1 MLCTVSSGY
10 NCNKTSI
17 PKTLKSKL
25 QNCNFEGKLTN
36 DSNSKVNVMAC
47 GASSDVTIM
56 STKVSHTQNFFDSRI
71 THVNYGHFVQNPS
84 DNLGISQSKMY
95 L

>member
-56 STKVSHTQNFFDSRI
+56 STKVSHTQNCNSRI
-71 THVNYGHFVQNPS
+71 TKYVCDWQVKIKTFRQ
-84 DNLGISQSKMY
+84 I
-95 L
+95 